1 MRFERLKPEHLSQM
15 AEIEKE
21 AFDEP
26 WTVGMFLPE
35 LSDPHAY
42 YLVGVLDGTPTN
54 ASVCGANGEVICYG
68 GFHTV
73 LDEGQIAN
81 IAVRADMRGQGYGR
95 LLMQNLL
102 ELAKHEGVKRITLEV
117 KDTNERAVNLYKS
130 LGFTVEGVRKR
141 YYANRYDALVMWLTI
156 GED

>member
-1 MRFERLKPEHLSQM
+1 MRFDSLKAGYLPEM

-35 LSDPHAY
+35 LDDENAY
-42 YLVGVLDGTPTN
+42 YLVGLSG
-54 ASVCGANGEVICYG
+54 GEVIAYG
-68 GFHTV
+68 GFHKV

-81 IAVRADMRGQGYGR
+81 IAVRSDMRGKGVGR
-95 LLMQNLL
+95 QLMQELL
-102 ELAKHEGVKRITLEV
+102 KLAKDNGVKRITLEV
-117 KDTNERAVNLYKS
+117 KDVNVRAINLYKS
-130 LGFTVEGVRKR
+130 LGFTVEGIRKR

>member
-1 MRFERLKPEHLSQM
+1 MRFDSLKAEYLSEM

-35 LSDPHAY
+35 LDDENAY
-42 YLVGVLDGTPTN
+42 YLVGLSD
-54 ASVCGANGEVICYG
+54 GEVIAYG
-68 GFHTV
+68 GFHKV

-81 IAVRADMRGQGYGR
+81 IAVRSDMRGKGVGR
-95 LLMQNLL
+95 QLMQELL
-102 ELAKHEGVKRITLEV
+102 KLAKDNGVKRITLEV
-117 KDTNERAVNLYKS
+117 KDVNVRAINLYKS
-130 LGFTVEGVRKR
+130 LGFTVEGIRKR

>member
-1 MRFERLKPEHLSQM
+1 MTFERLKSEHLPQM

-35 LSDPHAY
+35 LEDPNAY
-42 YLVGVLDGTPTN
+42 YMVGVLD
-54 ASVCGANGEVICYG
+54 GEVICYG
-68 GFHTV
+68 GFHKV

-81 IAVRADMRGQGYGR
+81 IAVRSDMRGQGLGR

-102 ELAKHEGVKRITLEV
+102 ELAKREGVKRITLEV

-141 YYANRYDALVMWLTI
+141 YYAYRYDALVMWLTI

>member
-1 MRFERLKPEHLSQM
+1 MRFEGLKPEHLSQM

-26 WTVGMFLPE
+26 WTVGMFTPE
-35 LSDPHAY
+35 LSNPNAY
-42 YLVGVLDGTPTN
+42 YLVGILGE
-54 ASVCGANGEVICYG
+54 EVICYG
-68 GFHTV
+68 GFHPV

-81 IAVRADMRGQGYGR
+81 IAVRADMRGKGYGK
-95 LLMQNLL
+95 LLMKNLL
-102 ELAKHEGVKRITLEV
+102 ELAKQVGVKRITLEV
-117 KDTNERAVNLYKS
+117 KDINERAVNLYKS
-130 LGFTVEGVRKR
+130 LGFTGEGIRKR

>member
-1 MRFERLKPEHLSQM
+1 MKFERLKPEHLYQM

-35 LSDPHAY
+35 LSDPNAY
-42 YLVGVLDGTPTN
+42 YLVGVSDGATAN
-54 ASVCGANGEVICYG
+54 APVCEANDEVICYG

-81 IAVRADMRGQGYGR
+81 IAVRADMRGQGLGR
-95 LLMQNLL
+95 MLMQNLL
-102 ELAKHEGVKRITLEV
+102 ELARNAGVKRITLEV
-117 KDTNERAVNLYKS
+117 KDTNERAVSLYKS

>member
-1 MRFERLKPEHLSQM
+1 MKFERLKPEHLSQM

-26 WTVGMFLPE
+26 WTAGMFLPE

-42 YLVGVLDGTPTN
+42 YSVGVLDGIN
-54 ASVCGANGEVICYG
+54 DEVVCYG

-81 IAVRADMRGQGYGR
+81 IAVRADMRGKGYGR
-95 LLMQNLL
+95 ALMQNLL
-102 ELAKHEGVKRITLEV
+102 ELARSAGVKRITLEV

>member
-1 MRFERLKPEHLSQM
+1 MRFECLKPEHLSQM

-26 WTVGMFLPE
+26 WSVGMFLPE
-35 LSDPHAY
+35 LSDPNAY
-42 YLVGVLDGTPTN
+42 YSVGILGD
-54 ASVCGANGEVICYG
+54 EVICYG
-68 GFHTV
+68 GFHKV

-81 IAVRADMRGQGYGR
+81 IAVRSDMRGQGYGR

-102 ELAKHEGVKRITLEV
+102 NIARREGVKRITLEV
-117 KDTNERAVNLYKS
+117 KDTNERAANLYKS
-130 LGFTVEGVRKR
+130 LGFTVEGIRKR